1 MDQSHWNTIS
11 KILDGALSISDPDK
25 RKAYIKSACGDNNR
39 LYIQVNKLL
48 TSIRKAN
55 QTGFLE

>member
-1 MDQSHWNTIS
+1 MDQSQWNIIS
-11 KILDGALSISDPDK
+11 DILDEALSISDPDK
-25 RKAYIKSACGDNNR
+25 RKAYIKSACGDNKR

>member
-1 MDQSHWNTIS
+1 MDQFRWE
-11 KILDGALSISDPDK
+11 KINEIVDEALSISDPDK
-25 RKAYIKSACGDNNR
+25 RKAYIKLACGDNNR